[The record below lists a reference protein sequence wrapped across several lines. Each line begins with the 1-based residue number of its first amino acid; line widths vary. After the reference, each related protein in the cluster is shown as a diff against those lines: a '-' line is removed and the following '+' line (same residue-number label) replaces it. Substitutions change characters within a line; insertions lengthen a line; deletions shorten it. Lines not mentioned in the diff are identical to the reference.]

1 MRCHLQKVMPKDGI
15 IRNFT
20 EAKHGRLSKVDHKPE
35 KNQRMHMSSSFYFIE
50 N

>member
-1 MRCHLQKVMPKDGI
+1 MRCHLQKVMSKHRI
-15 IRNFT
+15 IRDFT

-35 KNQRMHMSSSFYFIE
+35 KNKESYKQEFFFKE